1 MENESRLAEFVNALI
16 EETLSSVQSTYLDQ
30 IDRKLEAHRFAS
42 APLEEIAAQLDD
54 DDVKEAIAEKRF
66 PNARSEKAVRLE
78 IAREEQALLNVVL
91 DQGFPNLIIDH
102 GKINAKL
109 DFSFNTTEAIS
120 SKKNGITAKEKENL
134 TARERARLKKAGA
147 NHQLKTRPQLKAGT
161 HIERFSK
168 TKLSSH
174 ILSKQ
179 PQISA
184 SALQINVRPKDEK
197 NVSTTG
203 SSAGNAAIDID
214 LNFKVIY

>member
-42 APLEEIAAQLDD
+42 APLEEIAVQLDE

-78 IAREEQALLNVVL
+78 MAREEQALLNMVL

-109 DFSFNTTEAIS
+109 DFSFNSTEAIS
-120 SKKNGITAKEKENL
+120 SKKNETTAKENL
-134 TARERARLKKAGA
+134 TARDRARLKKAGA
-147 NHQLKTRPQLKAGT
+147 NNQLKTRPQLKAGT
-161 HIERFSK
+161 HTERFSK

-179 PQISA
+179 PQLSA

-197 NVSTTG
+197 NVSTSD